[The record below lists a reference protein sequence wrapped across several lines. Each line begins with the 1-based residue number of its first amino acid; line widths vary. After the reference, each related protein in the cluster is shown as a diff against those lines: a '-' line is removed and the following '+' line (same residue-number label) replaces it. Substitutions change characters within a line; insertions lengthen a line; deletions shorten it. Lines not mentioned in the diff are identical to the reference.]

1 MAAELQFK
9 PVILQMFSLEELY
22 TTKTVCSP
30 PCPVEVK
37 QIGYANASPEAKEL
51 IAHIQEERSNTKES

>member
-9 PVILQMFSLEELY
+9 LVILQMFSLEELY
-22 TTKTVCSP
+22 TAKMVCSP

-37 QIGYANASPEAKEL
+37 QIGYVKAKEL

>member
-22 TTKTVCSP
+22 MTKWSVAP

-37 QIGYANASPEAKEL
+37 QIGYANAWPEAKEL
-51 IAHIQEERSNTKES
+51 TVHIQED

>member
-22 TTKTVCSP
+22 VAKMVCSP

-37 QIGYANASPEAKEL
+37 QIAYVKAKEL
-51 IAHIQEERSNTKES
+51 IAHIQEERSNMKES